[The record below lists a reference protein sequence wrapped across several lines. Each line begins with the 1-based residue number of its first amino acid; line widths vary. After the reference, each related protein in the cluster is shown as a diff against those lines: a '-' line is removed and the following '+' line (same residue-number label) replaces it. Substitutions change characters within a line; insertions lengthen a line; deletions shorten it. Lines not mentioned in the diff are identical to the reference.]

1 MDTPFLPQR
10 RRTSVPYVGN
20 PAPGPGLGGGSGH
33 GTQGPGL
40 GSSAHGPG
48 LGSST
53 HGPGLDEEN
62 PTHVVSTVSS
72 VNSSQQN
79 SNNDLVGMNHGLGHG
94 NIGNSSL
101 MSMSSASMGGRI
113 RSMDEEDDEDERE
126 G

>member
-10 RRTSVPYVGN
+10 RRSSVPYVGN
-20 PAPGPGLGGGSGH
+20 PAPGLGGGSGH
-33 GTQGPGL
+33 GAQGPGL
-40 GSSAHGPG
+40 GSSAHGQ
-48 LGSST
+48 
-53 HGPGLDEEN
+53 GLDEEN

-79 SNNDLVGMNHGLGHG
+79 SNNDLVGMNHGFGHG
-94 NIGNSSL
+94 NVGNSSL
-101 MSMSSASMGGRI
+101 MSMSSASMGGRV